1 MGDLMEQVSTTFT
14 YEQIYLH
21 LLFKAYPYLKKRANE
36 NPEPGIV
43 DIVDKIETLMHIENG
58 DFS

>member
-1 MGDLMEQVSTTFT
+1 MEQVSTTFT
-14 YEQIYLH
+14 YEQIYLR

-43 DIVDKIETLMHIENG
+43 DIVNKIETLMQIENG